1 MSISFDCGRTK
12 PSDGTAASERMFFT
26 IDMAKISMAFGA
38 ACLLEHDWMASAAK
52 PVSSYS

>member
-1 MSISFDCGRTK
+1 
-12 PSDGTAASERMFFT
+12 MFST

-52 PVSSYS
+52 PISSYS